1 MRLGIAAALVP
12 GAAVF
17 LAGPGLAATLVI
29 EVTGLRSV
37 RGALHYAVY
46 DRAESFPTRKGRVAS
61 GQPEVTGR
69 RMVIRVPGLK
79 PGRHA
84 VALFHDENG
93 NDAFDQ
99 GLFGIPL
106 EDYAFSNN
114 VMGFFAAPSFDAASF
129 ALTEPETRIL
139 IRIDD

>member
-1 MRLGIAAALVP
+1 M
-12 GAAVF
+12 
-17 LAGPGLAATLVI
+17 
-29 EVTGLRSV
+29 
-37 RGALHYAVY
+37 
-46 DRAESFPTRKGRVAS
+46 
-61 GQPEVTGR
+61 TGR
-69 RMVIRVPGLK
+69 RAFPHGRDASPGLK

-114 VMGFFAAPSFDAASF
+114 AMGFFAAPSFDAASF

>member
-1 MRLGIAAALVP
+1 MRLIAAAALIL

-17 LAGPGLAATLVI
+17 LARPAPAATLVL

-37 RGALHYAVY
+37 KGSLHYAVY
-46 DRAESFPTRKGRVAS
+46 DRAENFPTRNGRVAT
-61 GQPEVTGR
+61 GQPKVTGSS
-69 RMVIRVPGLK
+69 MVIRVSGLK

-84 VALFHDENG
+84 VAIFHDENC
-93 NDAFDQ
+93 NDEFDQ

-114 VMGFFAAPSFDAASF
+114 VMGFFAAPSFEAASF
-129 ALTEPETRIL
+129 ALTEPETRIS
-139 IRIDD
+139 IRIDE